1 MGKERDVLKFI
12 GLVHKYSKPST
23 TGNDWTITYSCKKGL
38 TIFTILWKI
47 SAGRLLIWTSNPVY
61 MYCKCTEPTDSIS
74 INISK
79 CFFSPI
85 WRAPSLS
92 AKLCQIIFLPGRVPT
107 LGFPKGRRNTLEKS
121 IAPEG
126 NHPFLFCRRNISTL
140 VLCACADMYSIWFP
154 FDLIFNLAYVH
165 IFLHLFNEVEMWV
178 AEFVSSWAN
187 ESRIV
192 FSKAT
197 LLPSL
202 RVAMRHVILS
212 SFRRFNPMLQSDRG
226 SRDLNLEFKDT

>member
-1 MGKERDVLKFI
+1 MTKEMGRERDVLKFI

-47 SAGRLLIWTSNPVY
+47 SAGHPLVWTSNPVY
-61 MYCKCTEPTDSIS
+61 YKCTQRTDIIS

-107 LGFPKGRRNTLEKS
+107 LGDPKGRRNTLAKS
-121 IAPEG
+121 IVPEG
-126 NHPFLFCRRNISTL
+126 NQPFLFCRQNISTL
-140 VLCACADMYSIWFP
+140 VLFACADTLYLVSFWLNISI
-154 FDLIFNLAYVH
+154 
-165 IFLHLFNEVEMWV
+165 
-178 AEFVSSWAN
+178 
-187 ESRIV
+187 
-192 FSKAT
+192 
-197 LLPSL
+197 
-202 RVAMRHVILS
+202 
-212 SFRRFNPMLQSDRG
+212 
-226 SRDLNLEFKDT
+226 